1 MFEYIDKTRNDC
13 FLLIHST
20 KIENKKSVST
30 MFYLLRVLINRHK
43 KIATQSF
50 ESP

>member
-30 MFYLLRVLINRHK
+30 MFYLLKGIN
-43 KIATQSF
+43 QS
-50 ESP
+50 P